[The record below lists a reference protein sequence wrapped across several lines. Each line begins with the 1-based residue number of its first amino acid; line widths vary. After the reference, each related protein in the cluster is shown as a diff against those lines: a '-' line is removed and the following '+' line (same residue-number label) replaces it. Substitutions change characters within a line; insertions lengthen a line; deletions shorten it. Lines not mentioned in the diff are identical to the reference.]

1 LEAILGKHVKTLLK
15 ITTKKSNKIKCPG
28 GMAQVVECWGSMCKN
43 MALGSVPRTTNKSQ
57 KKLL

>member
-43 MALGSVPRTTNKSQ
+43 MALGSVPRTTNK
-57 KKLL
+57 